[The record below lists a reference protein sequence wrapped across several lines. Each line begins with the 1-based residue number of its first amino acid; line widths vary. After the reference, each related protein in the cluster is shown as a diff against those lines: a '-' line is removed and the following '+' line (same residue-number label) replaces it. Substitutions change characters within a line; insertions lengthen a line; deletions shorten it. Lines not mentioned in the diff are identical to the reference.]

1 MFRLMFPKPLMVET
15 GNAVVRHSS
24 AIQARECVLFIGT
37 PSVCIY
43 TGYVYIQAMRVYMCI
58 CIYVCI
64 HICIY
69 VYMYICISCNSGYV
83 YIQAMYTYRLCIS
96 TVHVSWWRV
105 EMQW

>member
-43 TGYVYIQAMRVYMCI
+43 TGYVYIQA
-58 CIYVCI
+58 
-64 HICIY
+64 
-69 VYMYICISCNSGYV
+69 V
-83 YIQAMYTYRLCIS
+83 YIYSPCLMVESGNAVVR
-96 TVHVSWWRV
+96 HVCSNV
-105 EMQW
+105 V